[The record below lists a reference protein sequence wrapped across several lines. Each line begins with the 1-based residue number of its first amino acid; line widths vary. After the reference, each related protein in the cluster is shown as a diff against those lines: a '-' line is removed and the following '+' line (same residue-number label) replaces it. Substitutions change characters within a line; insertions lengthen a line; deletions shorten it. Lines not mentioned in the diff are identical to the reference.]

1 MRAVHTNV
9 GGDPAQ
15 NNRVDPATAQL
26 ELQVGAVECAPL
38 AFGDFYIAVAF
49 TERDRIRP
57 PVVRQRLREGI
68 LPFAGGPHTADD
80 VVSRAARL
88 AEKCRASGS
97 PVVMVRGGWSAD
109 FAEGLKKPGDAQG
122 PAQARPPV
130 VRQRLR
136 RGLGINRLF

>member
-1 MRAVHTNV
+1 MGHAALVLIRRGCAARIFRDHQVKAQLPGVTGGGFHTDI

-38 AFGDFYIAVAF
+38 AFGNFYIAVAF
-49 TERDRIRP
+49 TERDRI
-57 PVVRQRLREGI
+57 
-68 LPFAGGPHTADD
+68 
-80 VVSRAARL
+80 
-88 AEKCRASGS
+88 C
-97 PVVMVRGGWSAD
+97 
-109 FAEGLKKPGDAQG
+109 
-122 PAQARPPV
+122 PPV